1 MNRLFDRVVSLCGLY
16 VLLAAFCVAQF
27 VHAQDELP
35 CPPPVGG
42 KVQFGDHPIFSKLP
56 LAADYLHRVV
66 ANDKGEVIIYL
77 TKMPQAG
84 DAPTNA
90 CGGPGTCADEAS
102 CPSPVEKNGDV
113 LITASVATPTRTAH
127 ARGRRLSFA
136 GIRSRVRSST
146 CAT

>member
-1 MNRLFDRVVSLCGLY
+1 MTNDRLPGLSCLVVPLWLYPAVHELCLALRFGASSRKGTVMNRLFDRVVSLCGLY

-35 CPPPVGG
+35 CPPPAGG

-77 TKMPQAG
+77 KKMPQA
-84 DAPTNA
+84 
-90 CGGPGTCADEAS
+90 
-102 CPSPVEKNGDV
+102 
-113 LITASVATPTRTAH
+113 
-127 ARGRRLSFA
+127 
-136 GIRSRVRSST
+136 
-146 CAT
+146 